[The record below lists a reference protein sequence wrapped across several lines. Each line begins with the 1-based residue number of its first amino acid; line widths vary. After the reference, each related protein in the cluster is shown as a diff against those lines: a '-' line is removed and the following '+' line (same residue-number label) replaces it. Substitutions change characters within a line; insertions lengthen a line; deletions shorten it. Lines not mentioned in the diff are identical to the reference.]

1 MSLSES
7 SVPPQGSPSDG
18 ESVKTDRQDWIY
30 RVGAGLIIAI
40 LLWFGYRNRY
50 DGGVLILLTPLIVG
64 AVISALR
71 LPPVSGTVNS
81 IENWLKR
88 GSSKAAEREGKFA
101 RFFQRPFF
109 GSCLAIWRW
118 TARIPDVHLR
128 AGVRA
133 TTLIFVC
140 GIAINFILIA
150 LYVVV
155 VIAVIVIGFAIFGW
169 ILSLSNPKGNPR
181 DDSGENPREDSGD
194 RKVVTRHTSDWFGR
208 PKQEH
213 FDETGQKIGESRPD
227 TDWLGQPKMVH
238 EDAEGNVV
246 GESKPDTDW
255 LGNPKT
261 VHTDADG
268 DFTGE
273 SKPDTDWLGQPK
285 TVHTDADG
293 NVIGESREE
302 TDVFGQRQTVRYDK

>member
-1 MSLSES
+1 MSGSES
-7 SVPPQGSPSDG
+7 PVPPQDSAPDG
-18 ESVKTDRQDWIY
+18 QSTKTDRQDWIY
-30 RVGAGLIIAI
+30 RGGAGLIIAI
-40 LLWFGYRNRY
+40 LLWFGYRNWY
-50 DGGVLILLTPLIVG
+50 DSGILILLAPFMIG
-64 AVISALR
+64 AVITALR
-71 LPPVSGTVNS
+71 LPRVSSTVNS

-88 GSSKAAEREGKFA
+88 GSARAAEREGKFA

-118 TARIPDVHLR
+118 TTPIPDVHLR

-140 GIAINFILIA
+140 GIAINLIVIA

-155 VIAVIVIGFAIFGW
+155 VIAVIVFAFAIFFW
-169 ILSLSNPKGNPR
+169 ILSLFGQ
-181 DDSGENPREDSGD
+181 GE
-194 RKVVTRHTSDWFGR
+194 RKVVTRNTTDWFGR

-213 FDETGQKIGESRPD
+213 FDESGEKIGESRPD

-238 EDAEGNVV
+238 EDAEGNFV

-268 DFTGE
+268 TRIGE
-273 SKPDTDWLGQPK
+273 SRPDTDWLGTPT
-285 TVHTDADG
+285 TVHKDADG

>member
-1 MSLSES
+1 MSFSES
-7 SVPPQGSPSDG
+7 TVPPQDSTLDRQ
-18 ESVKTDRQDWIY
+18 SVKTERRDWIY
-30 RVGAGLIIAI
+30 RGGAGIIIAF
-40 LLWFGYRNRY
+40 LLWIAYRNRY
-50 DGGVLILLTPLIVG
+50 DGGVLILLTPFMIG

-71 LPPVSGTVNS
+71 LAHVSGTVNS
-81 IENWLKR
+81 IENWLRR
-88 GSSKAAEREGKFA
+88 GSARAAAREGKFA

-133 TTLIFVC
+133 TTLILVC

-150 LYVVV
+150 LYL
-155 VIAVIVIGFAIFGW
+155 VIAIVVIVIGFAIFFW
-169 ILSLSNPKGNPR
+169 VLSLSGQ
-181 DDSGENPREDSGD
+181 GERE
-194 RKVVTRHTSDWFGR
+194 VVTRYTTDWFGR

-213 FDETGQKIGESRPD
+213 FDEAGQKIGESRPD

-238 EDAEGNVV
+238 EDADGNVV

-268 DFTGE
+268 TRIGE
-273 SKPDTDWLGQPK
+273 SAPDTDWLGTPR
-285 TVHTDADG
+285 TVHKDADG
-293 NVIGESREE
+293 NIVGESREE
-302 TDVFGQRQTVRYDK
+302 ADIFGQRQTVRYDK